1 MDLIR
6 YKPEVLANELYEIS
20 KSYHESK
27 VLLNKYE
34 RDRKRY
40 IAQEYLK
47 QKALGKTGKDAEMAA
62 LASVKIEDMDTKITL
77 SDTDTKD
84 KFAKYEAK
92 LVEIDLIRS
101 YNSTAKEELKLAQIN
116 ENVIRKSAYEQ
127 NR

>member
-1 MDLIR
+1 
-6 YKPEVLANELYEIS
+6 
-20 KSYHESK
+20 
-27 VLLNKYE
+27 
-34 RDRKRY
+34 
-40 IAQEYLK
+40 
-47 QKALGKTGKDAEMAA
+47 MAA

>member
-1 MDLIR
+1 MDLIK
-6 YKPEVLANELYEIS
+6 YKPEVLSNELYQLS
-20 KSYHESK
+20 KEYHESK

-34 RDRKRY
+34 RDRKRT

-62 LASVKIEDMDTKITL
+62 LASIKIMDIDTKITL

>member
-1 MDLIR
+1 MDLIK
-6 YKPEVLANELYEIS
+6 YKPEVLSNELYQLS
-20 KSYHESK
+20 KEYHESK

-34 RDRKRY
+34 RDRKRT

>member
-40 IAQEYLK
+40 IAQEYHK

-62 LASVKIEDMDTKITL
+62 MASTKMSDVDSKVTLADKN
-77 SDTDTKD
+77 TKD

-92 LVEIDLIRS
+92 MVEIDLIRS

-116 ENVIRKSAYEQ
+116 ENVINKSI
-127 NR
+127 

>member
-1 MDLIR
+1 MDLIK
-6 YKPEVLANELYEIS
+6 YKPEVLADELYHLS
-20 KSYHESK
+20 KEYHESK

-34 RDRKRY
+34 RDRKRT

-47 QKALGKTGKDAEMAA
+47 QRALGKTGKDAEMAA
-62 LASVKIEDMDTKITL
+62 LASVKIMDIDTKITL

>member
-62 LASVKIEDMDTKITL
+62 MASTKMSDVDSKVTLADKN
-77 SDTDTKD
+77 TKD

-92 LVEIDLIRS
+92 MVEIDLIRS
-101 YNSTAKEELKLAQIN
+101 YNSTANEELKLAQIN
-116 ENVIRKSAYEQ
+116 ENVINKSI
-127 NR
+127 

>member
-1 MDLIR
+1 MDLIQ
-6 YKPEVLANELYEIS
+6 YKPEALANELYEIS

-27 VLLNKYE
+27 VILSKYE

-62 LASVKIEDMDTKITL
+62 MASVKMSDIDSKVTL
-77 SDTDTKD
+77 ADKDTKD

-92 LVEIDLIRS
+92 MVEIDLIRS

-116 ENVIRKSAYEQ
+116 ENVIKRAQ
-127 NR
+127 

>member
-62 LASVKIEDMDTKITL
+62 MASTKMSDVDSKVTLADKN
-77 SDTDTKD
+77 TKD
-84 KFAKYEAK
+84 KFFKY
-92 LVEIDLIRS
+92 LMQFFLHL
-101 YNSTAKEELKLAQIN
+101 LKIF
-116 ENVIRKSAYEQ
+116 SFFHH
-127 NR
+127 

>member
-1 MDLIR
+1 MDLIQ
-6 YKPEVLANELYEIS
+6 YKPDVLSNELYQLS
-20 KSYHESK
+20 KEYHESK

-34 RDRKRY
+34 RDRKRT

-62 LASVKIEDMDTKITL
+62 LASIKVMDIDTKITL

>member
-1 MDLIR
+1 MDLIQ
-6 YKPEVLANELYEIS
+6 YKPDVLSNELYQSS
-20 KSYHESK
+20 KDYHESK

-34 RDRKRY
+34 RDRKRT

-47 QKALGKTGKDAEMAA
+47 QRALGKTGKDAEMAA
-62 LASVKIEDMDTKITL
+62 LASVKIMDIDTKITL